1 MTNHHSNPAD
11 DLHEIVDQK
20 LTALIR
26 ELEEADWSAG
36 EVALVIN
43 SILQGRWL
51 VPAQRLQEAQQAL
64 ARNSVS
70 DGNEG

>member
-1 MTNHHSNPAD
+1 MTNHRSNPAD

-26 ELEEADWSAG
+26 ELEEADWSAR

-43 SILQGRWL
+43 AILQSRWL
-51 VPAQRLQEAQQAL
+51 VPAQRLQEARQAL
-64 ARNSVS
+64 AGNSVS